1 MNEKAQTWLFCT
13 LGGHFDHSVVLNRA
27 SNLKCT
33 KQKKIW
39 YQDWE
44 IYLWRKYNF
53 VSKMIIYGFGIYFHN
68 MQKVTRRGKFSISVL
83 VMARLYKQD
92 SLDSHFGDQIKCIIQ
107 YDSYYMIH
115 TLWFR
120 QPWFDSQTADVTK
133 VLTPSPRFIK
143 WYHFSSHDRYHIT
156 DVLPVLNPCFF
167 AFSSS

>member
-1 MNEKAQTWLFCT
+1 MNEKAQAWLFCT

-83 VMARLYKQD
+83 VTAGVWPPDCINRIPWIFRRRNRDRRCWWHLRCVGDCAIHSIHQHPF
-92 SLDSHFGDQIKCIIQ
+92 SLTSTIVDIQ
-107 YDSYYMIH
+107 KLS
-115 TLWFR
+115 L
-120 QPWFDSQTADVTK
+120 
-133 VLTPSPRFIK
+133 
-143 WYHFSSHDRYHIT
+143 
-156 DVLPVLNPCFF
+156 
-167 AFSSS
+167 